1 MTSVEVRRELVNA
14 LRLDL
19 VGPGEGLGQAEE
31 VLPQRPSKWY
41 LTGFLVP
48 LDAEEDQRRDEDAA
62 EDLAAGAEPGGTDDD
77 ETPEPPPARRGVLP
91 SSMGMSLLVP
101 KAAKH
106 LTVTVRWG
114 DYACQKRDDD

>member
-19 VGPGEGLGQAEE
+19 VGPGEGLGQTDE
-31 VLPQRPSKWY
+31 VLSRRPSKWY

-48 LDAEEDQRRDEDAA
+48 LDADEGQRRDEDSS
-62 EDLAAGAEPGGTDDD
+62 EELAAGVEPGGTDDD
-77 ETPEPPPARRGVLP
+77 QTPEPPPARRGVLP
-91 SSMGMSLLVP
+91 SSMGVSLLVS

-106 LTVTVRWG
+106 L
-114 DYACQKRDDD
+114 